1 MIVLSRH
8 LFVCLTFLLALSA
21 CGGVD
26 TKYSSD
32 AEVSTK
38 SYISDQPTSVTLLTV
53 VRNSNGAGAHS
64 GILINGSQR
73 VMYDPAGSW
82 THPALPQ
89 RGDVFFGMTDKMVAF
104 YIDYHAR
111 ETFRVIE
118 QTVPVSQATADRM
131 IQLALGTPA
140 AAKSTC
146 TQKTSALLR
155 SVPGFESVPSTWF
168 PLAASKGFATLPGVT
183 SRTITDDD
191 DDENHGVLI
200 VQMGDPRLE

>member
-1 MIVLSRH
+1 MRSLA
-8 LFVCLTFLLALSA
+8 LCLATALALSA

-26 TKYSSD
+26 VKNSTD
-32 AEVSTK
+32 AEISAATFV
-38 SYISDQPTSVTLLTV
+38 SDQPPSVTLFTV
-53 VRNSNGAGAHS
+53 VRNSSGAGAHS
-64 GILINGSQR
+64 GLLINGSQR

-82 THPALPQ
+82 THPRLPQ
-89 RGDVFFGMTDKMVAF
+89 RGDVFFGMTDKMVSF
-104 YIDYHAR
+104 YVDYHAR

-118 QTVPVSQATADRM
+118 QTVPVSQATANRL
-131 IQLALGTPA
+131 IQLAIAKPA

-146 TQKTSALLR
+146 TQSLTSVLR
-155 SVPGFESVPSTWF
+155 SVPGFDDVPATWF
-168 PLAASKGFATLPGVT
+168 PLAASKGFAGLPGAT